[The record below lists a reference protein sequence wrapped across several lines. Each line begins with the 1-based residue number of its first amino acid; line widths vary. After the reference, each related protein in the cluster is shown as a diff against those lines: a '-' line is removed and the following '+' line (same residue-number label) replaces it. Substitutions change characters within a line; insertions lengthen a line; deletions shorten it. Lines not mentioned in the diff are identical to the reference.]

1 MGYCKKK
8 AKIINFI
15 KKKNIN
21 EIINIKMEII
31 KIIKQKYF
39 WIFIKAKNIYDKRIK
54 SKIKKISKSYLKL

>member
-31 KIIKQKYF
+31 KIIKQKY
-39 WIFIKAKNIYDKRIK
+39 
-54 SKIKKISKSYLKL
+54 